1 MNNLVNKGEI
11 KKAEKKLK
19 QLTGG
24 FFLNDTYSKI
34 LEKHNIATIEGI
46 KIRDKV
52 KEEIKSGKISSSDVK
67 DRLIDLLVEY
77 TEKHDEYVEKSF
89 KFVDDLFET
98 PQIKEMIKISGLT
111 EAHTLNIENDLK
123 REIKAEP
130 LGKYDEEKIKSLVE
144 NAILTESININK
156 EKLEEFKKEWV
167 KNLENLIKDSGQ
179 DIELTDHEIRYI
191 KNRNGNFVNATSI
204 EEINTKL
211 NIITEKVLSNRQLI
225 GEYDSAGT
233 LTEDGG
239 VKNRGV
245 FSKKHLVKA
254 PDKQSDVFI
263 KINEDNF
270 ILTETT
276 QKDYFDENPIFR
288 QRTFFF
294 KDLIFLNKGVKIPIV
309 SLGIE
314 KDYFFKPGF
323 EFNLTNNEKFK
334 LSFDDEEKID
344 LFYDKW
350 EYFKQN
356 NENEV
361 SSSPQESD
369 KSIGEDILKYAE
381 LYEKGLLT
389 EEEFTALKKKLLGL

>member
-1 MNNLVNKGEI
+1 MVNKGEI